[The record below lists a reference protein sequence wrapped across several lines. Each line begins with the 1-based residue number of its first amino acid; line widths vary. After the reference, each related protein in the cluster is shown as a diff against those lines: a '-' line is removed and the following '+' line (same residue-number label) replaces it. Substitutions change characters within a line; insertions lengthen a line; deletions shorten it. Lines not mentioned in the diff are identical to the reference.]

1 MKIRNKINLSFLAVS
16 ILLLV
21 ITSIT
26 AIYFSSG
33 AVYKQTSAYLVSV
46 NRTKADHIRT
56 FLQSQKETGLMLAA
70 ASVFR
75 DLLKEPV
82 TSTQYVIIKAKVDD
96 REKRNLE
103 IDKNIFEAFIT
114 NKNGIVVASSNPLSV
129 GEDKSNETYF
139 AEGKKSAYIR
149 DVYKDTVLGRLTYA
163 VSAPITDNNG
173 AVLGVSVTLYGTAQ
187 LNVIVKSNGDLG
199 KTEEDFIINKDKLFL
214 TPSIF
219 LGDSVILKQKNDTK
233 NASNCFSDKEVNYV
247 NKNGYNGFRSFVG
260 SNGILNAKDYRNV
273 DVIDTHM
280 YIPETGWCLI
290 TKIDATDMNSAND
303 SLLAILSVVFVI
315 SILVFMILSYFIS
328 RFISKPIAELMVF
341 TNKVKR
347 GDLSAHMANAGQDEV
362 GDLSR
367 SFVEMTKSM
376 IGSRV
381 EIDQKVKDQTAQ
393 ILKAEVKLEN
403 QQKAIL
409 NVLDDVKAEKT
420 KAEKSSE
427 ELRKFQLAVAGAS
440 DHIVIT
446 DPEGMIIYANKAVTA
461 ITGFSIKE
469 VLGKKA
475 GAAELWGGQMSK
487 EFYVDFWNIVK
498 NKKKSY
504 SGVFHNKRK
513 SGEKYEA
520 DATVTPILDKKGE
533 VAFFLGIERDVTKD
547 VEIDMVKTE
556 FVSLAAHQ
564 LRTPLSIIN
573 WYAEILRNGDD
584 GKLNKNQSSNLN
596 EIYTASKRM
605 VELVNSLLNVSR
617 LELGTFEIRSEPIK
631 LCSIVH
637 SVAAEMKV
645 VLLDKKQKLNVICP
659 AVDPELNADPKLL
672 RIIIQNLLSNASK
685 YSPERG
691 VITVSAIY
699 NPNNLKSTYIIKV
712 SDNGFG
718 IPERQRGK
726 IFTKLFRAD
735 NVRSLSTE
743 GTGLGLYIVRSI
755 LTESGGSIDFTSVE
769 GKGTTFTV
777 VMPKSGMQQKTGT
790 RTIEN

>member
-16 ILLLV
+16 IFLLIV
-21 ITSIT
+21 TSIT

-46 NRTKADHIRT
+46 NRAKADHIRT
-56 FLQSQKETGLMLAA
+56 FLQGQKENSLMLAA

-75 DLLKEPV
+75 DLLKEPI
-82 TSTQYVIIKAKVDD
+82 TSSQYAVIKAKVDD
-96 REKRNLE
+96 RETRNFQ
-103 IDKNIFEAFIT
+103 IDSNIIEAFIT
-114 NKNGIVVASSNPLSV
+114 NKKGIVVASSNPTSV
-129 GEDKSNETYF
+129 GSDKSGESYF
-139 AEGKKSAYIR
+139 IEGKKGAYIR
-149 DVYKDTVLGRLTYA
+149 DVYRDVALNKLTYA
-163 VSAPITDNNG
+163 ASAPITDSNG
-173 AVLGVSVTLYGTAQ
+173 TLLGVSVTRYGTVQ
-187 LNVIVKSNGDLG
+187 LDAIVKSNGDLG
-199 KTEEDFIINKDKLFL
+199 STEEDFIINKDKLFL

-233 NASNCFSDKEVNYV
+233 NASNCFSAKEVNYV
-247 NKNGYNGFRSFVG
+247 NKYGYIGFRNFVG
-260 SNGILNAKDYRNV
+260 TSGILSTKDYRNV

-290 TKIDATDMNSAND
+290 TKIDAADMNSAND
-303 SLLAILSVVFVI
+303 SLLNILSIVFVV
-315 SILVFMILSYFIS
+315 SILVFIISSYFIS
-328 RFISKPIAELMVF
+328 RLISKPIAELMIF

-347 GDLSAHMANAGQDEV
+347 GDLSAHMNHAGQDEV

-376 IGSRV
+376 IDSRAEV
-381 EIDQKVKDQTAQ
+381 DQKVKDQTSQ
-393 ILKAEVKLEN
+393 ILKAEARLEN

-409 NVLDDVKAEKT
+409 NVLDDVKAEKI

-446 DPEGMIIYANKAVTA
+446 DPEGVIIYANEAVTA

-469 VLGKKA
+469 VLGRKA
-475 GAAELWGGQMSK
+475 GSSELWGGQMPK
-487 EFYVDFWNIVK
+487 EFYANFWNTVK
-498 NKKKSY
+498 NKKKPY

-520 DATVTPILDKKGE
+520 DATVTPILNNKGE

-547 VEIDMVKTE
+547 IEIDRVKTE

-584 GKLNKNQSSNLN
+584 GKLNKNQSTNMD
-596 EIYTASKRM
+596 EIYNASKRM

-617 LELGTFEIRSEPIK
+617 LELGTFEIKSEPIK
-631 LCSIVH
+631 LCSVIH
-637 SVAAEMKV
+637 NVAAEMKV
-645 VLLDKKQKLNVICP
+645 VLLNKKQKLNVICP
-659 AVDPELNADPKLL
+659 TVDPEVNADPKLL

-685 YSPERG
+685 YSPEKSA
-691 VITVSAIY
+691 ITVTASY
-699 NPNNLKSTYIIKV
+699 YPNNPKSTYVIKV
-712 SDNGFG
+712 ADNGFG
-718 IPERQRGK
+718 IPKHQQDK

-743 GTGLGLYIVRSI
+743 GTGLGLYIIRSI
-755 LTESGGSIDFTSVE
+755 LNESGGSIKFDSIE

-777 VMPKSGMQQKTGT
+777 SLPKSGMKQKVGT
-790 RTIEN
+790 KTIEE